1 MDVVQKV
8 KVFINEKYRTMDTHR
23 LVMNA
28 ILVISIVA
36 LTIIISTET
45 VMYQEGERGILGVFL
60 IMMFLMIVLVLLNVY
75 PQKIGLWS
83 AIVTIPINFVFLP
96 YQFLVASGGGI
107 KSGMPIW
114 LTFGI
119 LLVFLM
125 TEGIYFKI
133 LLPLT
138 LLVNIGMVG
147 FAFRH
152 PEIVTEV
159 MQRKYYYNDNLI
171 AMLVVGCAVG
181 FVLKYQK
188 MVQKRQTEEIEKAM
202 LAAEQE
208 KLNAQ
213 KANQAKS
220 NFLTNMSHDIRTP
233 MNAIVGMTDIARF
246 NIDDK
251 EKVRECLQV
260 INASSTQLFQLLN
273 NVLDMSEIET
283 KGIKLKEIPFNLEE
297 LIDNLE
303 MVLLQSAK
311 SKKLELQFSCD
322 IKNRNLIGD
331 TVRLRQVLM
340 NIIGNSIK
348 FTPADGKVTVR
359 VKQTDNEMDDYA
371 NFIFEIEDT
380 GIGMSQEFI
389 DKMIYRRFER
399 EDGQVVKKTEG
410 NGLGMS
416 ITKSIADAMGAAI
429 QIQSKKGEGSKFTI
443 YLRMKIDQESK
454 NAIRKEKDGS
464 ISFDATGK
472 KILVVEDN
480 EINMEIIKGI
490 LERTNAT
497 IVCAWSGEEALEFI
511 DNEDK
516 DFFDLILMDIQLP
529 GIDGYSATRS
539 IRCMAREEAMSVP
552 ILAMTANAF
561 AQDVEKALESGMN
574 AHIAKPIDVDELF
587 QKLYYYLYK
596 YNYLEP

>member
-83 AIVTIPINFVFLP
+83 AIVTIPINFVFFP

-359 VKQTDNEMDDYA
+359 VKQTDNEIDDYA
-371 NFIFEIEDT
+371 NFILEIEDT

-399 EDGQVVKKTEG
+399 EDGQTVKKTEG

-416 ITKSIADAMGAAI
+416 ITKSIADAMGATI

-490 LERTNAT
+490 LERTNAN
-497 IVCAWSGEEALEFI
+497 IVCAWSAEEALEFI

-529 GIDGYSATRS
+529 GMDGYSATRS

-561 AQDVEKALESGMN
+561 AQDVEKALDSGMN

-596 YNYLEP
+596 

>member
-45 VMYQEGERGILGVFL
+45 IMYQEGERGILGVFL

-152 PEIVTEV
+152 PEIVTEG

-359 VKQTDNEMDDYA
+359 VKQTDNEIDDYA
-371 NFIFEIEDT
+371 NFILEIEDT

-416 ITKSIADAMGAAI
+416 ITKSIADAMGATI

-490 LERTNAT
+490 LERTNAN
-497 IVCAWSGEEALEFI
+497 IVCAWSAEEALEFI

-529 GIDGYSATRS
+529 GMDGYSATRS

-561 AQDVEKALESGMN
+561 AQDVEKALDSGMN

-596 YNYLEP
+596 

>member
-45 VMYQEGERGILGVFL
+45 IMYQEGERGILGVFL

-83 AIVTIPINFVFLP
+83 AIVTIPINFVFFP

-152 PEIVTEV
+152 PEIVTEG

-348 FTPADGKVTVR
+348 FTQADGKVTVR
-359 VKQTDNEMDDYA
+359 VKQTDNEIDDYA
-371 NFIFEIEDT
+371 NFILEIEDT

-399 EDGQVVKKTEG
+399 EDGQTVKKTEG

-416 ITKSIADAMGAAI
+416 ITKSIADAMGATI

-490 LERTNAT
+490 LERTNAN
-497 IVCAWSGEEALEFI
+497 IVCAWSAEEALEFI

-529 GIDGYSATRS
+529 GMDGYSATRS

-561 AQDVEKALESGMN
+561 AQDVEKALDSGMN

-596 YNYLEP
+596 

>member
-45 VMYQEGERGILGVFL
+45 IMYQEGERGILGVFL

-83 AIVTIPINFVFLP
+83 AIVTIPINFVFFP

-152 PEIVTEV
+152 PEIVTEG

-348 FTPADGKVTVR
+348 FTQADGKVTVR
-359 VKQTDNEMDDYA
+359 VKQTDNEIDDYA
-371 NFIFEIEDT
+371 NFILEIEDT

-416 ITKSIADAMGAAI
+416 ITKSIADAMGATI

-490 LERTNAT
+490 LERTNAN
-497 IVCAWSGEEALEFI
+497 IVCAWSAEEALEFI

-529 GIDGYSATRS
+529 GMDGYSATRS

-561 AQDVEKALESGMN
+561 AQDVEKALDSGMN

-596 YNYLEP
+596 

>member
-359 VKQTDNEMDDYA
+359 VKQTDNEIDDYA
-371 NFIFEIEDT
+371 NFILEIEDT

-399 EDGQVVKKTEG
+399 EDGQTVKKTEG

-416 ITKSIADAMGAAI
+416 ITKSIADAMGATI

-490 LERTNAT
+490 LERTNAN
-497 IVCAWSGEEALEFI
+497 IVCAWSAEEALEFI

-529 GIDGYSATRS
+529 GMDGYSATRS

-561 AQDVEKALESGMN
+561 AQDVEKALDSGMN

-596 YNYLEP
+596 

>member
-45 VMYQEGERGILGVFL
+45 IMYQEGERGILGVFL

-83 AIVTIPINFVFLP
+83 AIVTIPINFVFFP

-152 PEIVTEV
+152 PEIVTEG

-359 VKQTDNEMDDYA
+359 VKQTDNEIDDYA
-371 NFIFEIEDT
+371 NFILEIEDT

-399 EDGQVVKKTEG
+399 EDGQTVKKTEG

-416 ITKSIADAMGAAI
+416 ITKSIADAMGATI

-490 LERTNAT
+490 LERTNAN
-497 IVCAWSGEEALEFI
+497 IVCAWSAEEALEFI

-529 GIDGYSATRS
+529 GMDGYSATRS

-561 AQDVEKALESGMN
+561 AQDVEKALDSGMN

-596 YNYLEP
+596 

>member
-152 PEIVTEV
+152 PEIVTEG

-359 VKQTDNEMDDYA
+359 VKQTDNEIDDYA
-371 NFIFEIEDT
+371 NFILEIEDT

-399 EDGQVVKKTEG
+399 EDGQTVKKTEG

-416 ITKSIADAMGAAI
+416 ITKSIADAMGATI

-490 LERTNAT
+490 LERTNAN
-497 IVCAWSGEEALEFI
+497 IVCAWSAEEALEFI

-529 GIDGYSATRS
+529 GMDGYSATRS

-561 AQDVEKALESGMN
+561 AQDVEKALDSGMN

-596 YNYLEP
+596 

>member
-359 VKQTDNEMDDYA
+359 VKQTDNEIDDYA
-371 NFIFEIEDT
+371 NFILEIEDT

-399 EDGQVVKKTEG
+399 EDGQTVKKTEG

-416 ITKSIADAMGAAI
+416 ITKSIADAMGATI

-596 YNYLEP
+596 